1 MAPACAPTWHPRAYF
16 GTPLTRFAP
25 PRELHVWPKRVRPLG
40 VPAPIKAH
48 PSHVSCPPG
57 GSTYGPSGCVH
68 SVPAPFSAHLSHI
81 SCSPGSPTCGSIECV
96 HIASLRQFRHTH
108 PTRVVPHPRELYP
121 WPPRVRP
128 HGVPAPMSA
137 HPSHVSC
144 PSGSSTHGPNG
155 CAHMA
160 SPRPSR
166 HTLTSLVPLQG
177 APGNKI
183 QKDTQRTEEVRTRSP
198 EPNRAHPS
206 RISHPTGSPSF
217 GHSAG
222 NPPGT
227 PSMIPEQEPPQRRDC

>member
-1 MAPACAPTWHPRAYF
+1 MASPRPVRHTPHTFRAPPGAPPMAPAGASTASPRPLRHTSHTFRAPQGAPPVAPSSASTLRLFANF
-16 GTPLTRFAP
+16 GTPL
-25 PRELHVWPKRVRPLG
+25 
-40 VPAPIKAH
+40 
-48 PSHVSCPPG
+48 
-57 GSTYGPSGCVH
+57 
-68 SVPAPFSAHLSHI
+68 
-81 SCSPGSPTCGSIECV
+81 
-96 HIASLRQFRHTH
+96 
-108 PTRVVPHPRELYP
+108 TRVVPHPRELYP

-177 APGNKI
+177 APGNRTE
-183 QKDTQRTEEVRTRSP
+183 KDTQRAEEVRTRSP
-198 EPNRAHPS
+198 EPSRAHPS

-222 NPPGT
+222 KPPGP
-227 PSMIPEQEPPQRRDC
+227 PSMKPEHEPPQRRYS